1 MSIQVGQVLR
11 QAALAAPERV
21 ALVDLG
27 APSAPRRELR
37 YGELDAMAL
46 RVAARL
52 RAAGVELGDRVGLLA
67 ENSAEC
73 MASWFGI
80 VYAGAAVV
88 PLHVLSVA
96 PELAQR
102 LRHARCRVLLCDQ
115 PRAELAR
122 AAVADTSTR
131 GRSVRVVSLGE
142 ITAALRGEPELVRPL
157 SLPPS
162 AAAMILYTSG
172 TTGTPK
178 GAVISH
184 ASLLVHTSVLSQRV
198 LGLHSESVV
207 LCVLPLSHSY
217 GCRMA
222 MLAPLFAGARI
233 VVLPR
238 FDAARSIAVMRAE
251 EVTWVPAVPTMLAAW
266 AETAPDADGCALRSL
281 SWVLSAGAPLGDEVA
296 RRAEARL
303 GVQVR
308 QGYGMTE
315 ATFSAINAPPD
326 ERVFGCVGRPVWGV
340 ELRIVDTVGS
350 DTGASDTPVRDV
362 APGGTGEVLI
372 RGHNLMTHYLD
383 DPEASVRVS
392 SDGFI
397 RSGDVGRLDEAG
409 RLYIVDRI
417 KDLIIRGGYN
427 VYPSEVESALAEHP
441 SVVEVAVLGQP
452 DAFYG
457 EEVAAIVVL
466 REPCTADVLARFAAS
481 RLGRMRRPR
490 RYGFC
495 DALPLGPSGK
505 VHKRTL
511 REWIADGRLTLESV
525 DS

>member
-27 APSAPRRELR
+27 DASAPRRELR

-52 RAAGVELGDRVGLLA
+52 RAVGVEPGDRVALLA

-80 VYAGAAVV
+80 AYAGAAVV

-102 LRHARCRVLLCDQ
+102 LRHARCRVLLCDVA
-115 PRAELAR
+115 RAELGR
-122 AAVADTSTR
+122 AAVADTL
-131 GRSVRVVSLGE
+131 SVRVVSLGE
-142 ITAALRGEPELVRPL
+142 ITAAVRGEPELVRPV

-184 ASLLVHTSVLSQRV
+184 ASLLVHTSVLSQRA
-198 LGLHSESVV
+198 LGLHRESVV

-222 MLAPLFAGARI
+222 MLAPLFAGARV

-251 EVTWVPAVPTMLAAW
+251 AVTWVPAVPTMLAAW
-266 AETAPDADGCALRSL
+266 AETQPDADGGGLPSL

-296 RRAEARL
+296 RRAETLL

-340 ELRIVDTVGS
+340 ELRIVDTDGS

-362 APGGTGEVLI
+362 APGQTGEVLV
-372 RGHNLMTHYLD
+372 RGHNLMSHYLD
-383 DPEASVRVS
+383 DPEASVQVC

-397 RSGDVGRLDEAG
+397 RSGDVGRVDEAG

-427 VYPSEVESALAEHP
+427 VYPSEVEGALSEHP

-466 REPCTADVLARFAAS
+466 REPCTTDVLARFAAS